1 MNLLPLLAQ
10 AAKKFPTPEEV
21 ERLHY
26 ALILIIA
33 IGVVGILLILAMLAA
48 WRNFHKRI
56 AELEAER
63 DERRNQ
69 DPHADLWQASGDRVE
84 LEPTPGSAPG
94 SAPGNTEGDTDD
106 GDDEDDDP
114 DLYGKDWEPG
124 DDDENP
130 DDDKGW

>member
-1 MNLLPLLAQ
+1 VNLLPLLAQ
-10 AAKKFPTPEEV
+10 AAKQAPSPEDV

-48 WRNFHKRI
+48 WRNFHQRI

-63 DERRNQ
+63 DARRNQ
-69 DPHADLWQASGDRVE
+69 DPHADLWQESGDRVE
-84 LEPTPGSAPG
+84 LEPTP
-94 SAPGNTEGDTDD
+94 APGNAEGDPDD
-106 GDDEDDDP
+106 DDEDDDS